1 MCQCRLTQRVLSF
14 EGPEGKQEAVVDVL
28 GIALDDRGLFSTF
41 KQKVR
46 VPREA
51 VLSKDQR
58 FVTWSQSLPLPPGLY
73 QVRVATRDSKSGRTG
88 SAIGWIE
95 IPQLA
100 PAMFSMSSLFLG
112 ERPAAAAPADKPAN
126 EPQPVRVDVDH
137 RFARTSVLRFQTYVY
152 NASRIAGAP
161 DVSITA
167 SVFRGSQQVIS
178 IAPSRIPPDVSKD
191 PWRLPYWSEIALNQL
206 LPGSYTLQVSATDR
220 ISGTSS
226 SQRINFSVE

>member
-1 MCQCRLTQRVLSF
+1 
-14 EGPEGKQEAVVDVL
+14 VDVL

-41 KQKVR
+41 KQRVK

-51 VLSKDQR
+51 VPSKGQR
-58 FVTWSQSLPLPPGLY
+58 FVVWSLSLPLPPGLY

-95 IPQLA
+95 IPQLG
-100 PAMFSMSSLFLG
+100 PVTFSMSSLFLG
-112 ERPAAAAPADKPAN
+112 ERPAANAPADKPAN

-137 RFARTSVLRFQTYVY
+137 RFPRTSVLRFQTYVY
-152 NASRIAGAP
+152 NASRTAGAP

-167 SVFRGSQQVIS
+167 SVFRGSQQVMS
-178 IAPSRIPPDVSKD
+178 IAPSRIPPEVSKD
-191 PWRLPYWSEIALNQL
+191 SWRLPYWSELALNQL
-206 LPGSYTLQVSATDR
+206 PPGSYTLQVSATDK
-220 ISGTSS
+220 IAGTSS